1 MTRELRGIGV
11 SPGVTCA
18 PALVLRWEF
27 PAVPDR
33 TVRADQA
40 EVEVRRLHQAVEHTV
55 AALTELGERVLRRA
69 GPEEARIFDA
79 QILMAQDRDFLAGV
93 ETLIRNNHFS
103 AETAYEFKA
112 LEQRNAWSNTPMLRE
127 RLADLHAIQLRM
139 LNQLLGRSEP
149 ELWGMPSDEQVIV
162 VARELSPGLTVQLDR
177 EHVVGLVSEEGTR
190 TSHAAILAHSLGI
203 PAVMGVTGALAQIP
217 SGAMILLD
225 GQSGTLVLD
234 PTRSELEDAKTQVSR
249 RHKLEL
255 QLEAVVEQPAATP
268 EGRPIMLMGNVDL
281 PEEIEAA
288 VRLGAQ
294 GVGLLRTEFLL
305 TGRATL
311 PTEDEQAEYFRRV
324 ALAFPEQ
331 TVVIRS
337 FDLGGDK
344 FPAAFKAPFE
354 ANPFLGWR
362 SIRVCLDEPEVF
374 RPQIR
379 AVLRA
384 AAGRDIQLMLPLVTR
399 VEEVLAAREMVDEE
413 AEGLR
418 RAGVRAAH
426 AVPVGVMIET
436 PAAVLML
443 DRLAEVSAFFSV
455 GTNDLTQY
463 TMAVDRGNAR
473 MADRFTPHHPSIVR
487 QLHQVAEMGRTA
499 GIPVSVCGEMASEA
513 LTAVLLLGLGYDRL
527 SVSPPALPL
536 VKWVTRTVPE
546 AAAQRAA
553 EAARQA
559 RSADEV
565 AEVLRS
571 VVGEFLDVRLVD
583 THATLP
589 GRGRVATFRPEQ
601 GMG

>member
-1 MTRELRGIGV
+1 MTRSLRGIGV
-11 SPGVTCA
+11 SPGVACA

-27 PAVPDR
+27 PPVPDR
-33 TVRADQA
+33 TVRADQVDA
-40 EVEVRRLHQAVEHTV
+40 EVRRLREAVEQTV
-55 AALTELGERVLRRA
+55 AQLQELGDRVLRRA

-79 QILMAQDRDFLAGV
+79 QIMMVQDPEFMALV
-93 ETLIRNNHFS
+93 ETLIRNNQLS

-112 LEQRNAWSNTPMLRE
+112 LELRNAWSNKPRLRE

-139 LNQLLGRSEP
+139 LNHLLGKSDP
-149 ELWGMPSDEQVIV
+149 ELWGMPADEQVIV
-162 VARELSPGLTVQLDR
+162 VAHELSPGLTVQLDR

-190 TSHAAILAHSLGI
+190 TAHAAILAHSLGI

-217 SGAMILLD
+217 DGATILLD
-225 GQSGTLVLD
+225 GQSGTVVLD
-234 PTRSELEDAKTQVSR
+234 PTRGELEDAKTQLSR

-255 QLEAVVEQPAATP
+255 QLEGMVDQPAVTP
-268 EGRPIMLMGNVDL
+268 EGRPILIMGNVDL
-281 PEEIEAA
+281 PEEIEPA
-288 VRLGAQ
+288 VRQGAQ

-305 TGRATL
+305 TGRNEL
-311 PTEDEQAEYFRRV
+311 PTEEEQTQYFRRV

-344 FPAAFKAPFE
+344 FPAAFNAPYE

-384 AAGRDIQLMLPLVTR
+384 AAGLDIQLMLPLVTR
-399 VEEVLAAREMVDEE
+399 VDEVVAARAMVEEE
-413 AEGLR
+413 AESLR
-418 RAGVRAAH
+418 QAGVRAAPT
-426 AVPVGVMIET
+426 VPVGVMIET

-473 MADRFTPHHPSIVR
+473 LADRFTPHDPSIVR
-487 QLHQVAEMGRTA
+487 QLHQVAALGRTA
-499 GIPVSVCGEMASEA
+499 GLPVSVCGEMASEA
-513 LTAVLLLGLGYDRL
+513 LSAVLLVGLGYDRL
-527 SVSPPALPL
+527 SVSPPALTL
-536 VKWVTRTVPE
+536 VKWVIRTVPE
-546 AAAQRAA
+546 AAARRAA
-553 EAARQA
+553 EGALAAGTA
-559 RSADEV
+559 SEV
-565 AEVLRS
+565 TEVLRT
-571 VVGEFLDVRLVD
+571 VVGEYLDVRLVD
-583 THATLP
+583 THSTLP
-589 GRGRVATFRPEQ
+589 GRGRVA
-601 GMG
+601 